1 MAFPLARTERTMRT
15 STHSL
20 PLRPLASLLA
30 GATALALAAT
40 APARA
45 ADASPDTATA
55 TTSDVA
61 PSDQVVVPQVER
73 RDVRKPKYPSN
84 DFEIGLFGGTYST
97 QNFGTAGVFGARLGY
112 DITEDFFVE
121 ATYGRTK
128 VSDKTFRQVL
138 PGGVFSKG
146 TETLSYYDLDLGWNF
161 LPGEIFIDKN
171 WAKASTMYVVGGVGN
186 TTFDSQRNQTWNF
199 GVGARLFLADWVALR
214 ADVRD
219 HIFSLDLLGK
229 RSSTQNPELTLGVAF
244 FY

>member
-1 MAFPLARTERTMRT
+1 MTAKSRSIAAKRPSSTVIAVRATAATLATAGV
-15 STHSL
+15 
-20 PLRPLASLLA
+20 LALLA
-30 GATALALAAT
+30 HGS
-40 APARA
+40 ARA
-45 ADASPDTATA
+45 ADGPAADG
-55 TTSDVA
+55 
-61 PSDQVVVPQVER
+61 SDQVVNPNVER
-73 RDVRKPKYPSN
+73 RDVHKPKYPSN
-84 DFEIGLFGGTYST
+84 DFEVGLFGGTYSS
-97 QNFGTAGVFGARLGY
+97 QNFGTSGVYGLRLGY

-161 LPGEIFIDKN
+161 LPGEIFIGKN

>member
-1 MAFPLARTERTMRT
+1 MRT
-15 STHSL
+15 SHRSL
-20 PLRPLASLLA
+20 SPRRAPFAH
-30 GATALALAAT
+30 GALAAALVLAAFAAT
-40 APARA
+40 PARA
-45 ADASPDTATA
+45 ADASPDTAA
-55 TTSDVA
+55 GSANDAA
-61 PSDQVVVPQVER
+61 PTDQVIVPQVER

-84 DFEIGLFGGTYST
+84 DVEFGLFGGTYST
-97 QNFGTAGVFGARLGY
+97 QNFGTAGAFGGRLGY

-128 VSDKTFRQVL
+128 VSDSTFRQVL
-138 PGGVFSKG
+138 PGGIFSKEK
-146 TETLSYYDLDLGWNF
+146 ETLTYYDVDVGYNF
-161 LPGEIFIDKN
+161 LPGEIFIGKN

-229 RSSTQNPELTLGVAF
+229 RSSTQNPELTLGVSF